1 MSTPSEK
8 GDTTHG
14 GNNPH
19 GSNHHEGDIIGR
31 RGSVVREDIETET
44 EKRIAS
50 IMENNS
56 SSVFANVTLCLMG
69 MSSVLLYNCVL
80 NTTPH
85 IHELLNKNIIVS
97 TTFFLYF
104 SVLVFISLISS
115 LFIEVKTVTYDFCF
129 ILSFILQFVYPFV
142 VKYYHSNTLFFYI
155 LIGLIGAT
163 CSLMKTMIFSIA
175 TIVLSSS
182 KVICLSYGLTGIYS
196 LLITSTFF
204 YFLIKIEKDIKKL
217 IQSIFVTSCINCTFI
232 LTSFICYTLLKRT
245 DDFKRKFKM
254 YTEQRREKKDQK
266 GEKGEKKQS
275 QYVQHNTHDIT
286 IGITPTEKKED
297 THCVFISI
305 ENTQNECQ
313 TIDPTHTL
321 LSTMR
326 DKVTLKKKDN
336 LSTDVIHDNTDN
348 NNAVMKN
355 TCGQSTMEIDLLCGE
370 RISTG
375 VTTQKQHFIKRFYK
389 FNENRENLARQT
401 RVKLFLYKKS
411 FIFLFCTFYN
421 IFLKIAVFPV
431 VCPEMWTKNVDERYI
446 LIGMVQLADCISR
459 IFPTFAETVKIFHYF
474 LLPQKK
480 VLIYSLGRTLL
491 SLLCLLIPL
500 IQVSLLQNF
509 IFKCILIFSN
519 IYLNG
524 WFVTLSF
531 INIADVLKPLNTMS
545 NVAIV
550 SSFGSTLLRVGLLT
564 GYGVSTIYKHI
575 VGKI

>member
-69 MSSVLLYNCVL
+69 MSSVLLYNCF
-80 NTTPH
+80 
-85 IHELLNKNIIVS
+85 
-97 TTFFLYF
+97 TFYRR
-104 SVLVFISLISS
+104 
-115 LFIEVKTVTYDFCF
+115 
-129 ILSFILQFVYPFV
+129 
-142 VKYYHSNTLFFYI
+142 
-155 LIGLIGAT
+155 AT

-401 RVKLFLYKKS
+401 R
-411 FIFLFCTFYN
+411 
-421 IFLKIAVFPV
+421 
-431 VCPEMWTKNVDERYI
+431 
-446 LIGMVQLADCISR
+446 
-459 IFPTFAETVKIFHYF
+459 
-474 LLPQKK
+474 
-480 VLIYSLGRTLL
+480 
-491 SLLCLLIPL
+491 
-500 IQVSLLQNF
+500 
-509 IFKCILIFSN
+509 CILIFSN